1 MKLSNNTIAIL
12 SNFSKINDNI
22 YIRKGN
28 ILRTISS
35 AGDVS
40 AAAEIEETFDNEFA
54 IYELTQFL
62 RGIRLYDNP
71 ELEIFE
77 DRGYALIKQGTHT
90 LKYFLTDPELVTAPE
105 NRDIRLPSQDVC
117 FQMRSEQFDKL
128 MKASNVFGLLDFTV
142 LGRNGDITLQ
152 VRNKADPTSN
162 QASIVVGETD
172 EEFEL
177 NFDKNNLLMIEGSYD
192 VVISKQMVAQF
203 KNQDFNLTYFVG
215 LSSDSS
221 FSS

>member
-12 SNFSKINDNI
+12 NNFSKINDNI

-28 ILRTISS
+28 ILRTISE

-40 AAAEIEETFDNEFA
+40 ASAEIEETFENQFA

-62 RGIRLYDNP
+62 RGFRLYDNP

-77 DRGYALIKQGTHT
+77 DRGYALIRQGTHT

-117 FQMRSEQFDKL
+117 FQMRAEHFDKL
-128 MKASNVFGLLDFTV
+128 MKASNVFGLSDFTV
-142 LGRNGDITLQ
+142 LGENGQITLQ
-152 VRNKADPTSN
+152 VRKKADPTSN
-162 QASIVVGETD
+162 QASIIVGETD

-192 VVISKQMVAQF
+192 VVISKEMIAQF
-203 KNQDFNLTYFVG
+203 KNQNFNLTYFVG